1 MKLHI
6 FILIEFIFL
15 LMLALI
21 IYNAEVRNNLEL
33 SLGLNKIIFI
43 VSIIK
48 LLYLAY
54 SFNNKMTMCQLSN
67 KLFC

>member
-1 MKLHI
+1 
-6 FILIEFIFL
+6 
-15 LMLALI
+15 MLALI

-54 SFNNKMTMCQLSN
+54 SFNYKMTMCQLSN
-67 KLFC
+67 QLFC